1 MLSGYIVK
9 CNDLPSLKTKFNE
22 GSEEGNKNEEIMF
35 SSIIEFESIAPV
47 ARYPGI
53 RLFFSRISGTISIRC
68 IPS

>member
-47 ARYPGI
+47 ARYPDI
-53 RLFFSRISGTISIRC
+53 RLFFKHSAFLWNISCSAQ
-68 IPS
+68 